1 MEKLLTQAQ
10 RDEIKSYEQSLKK
23 IEAWRKVA
31 AHRKPLHYEAL
42 KALLKIENLTEED
55 KTRIMLRLKG
65 EKLNNE
71 NS

>member
-10 RDEIKSYEQSLKK
+10 RDEIKFYEQALKK
-23 IEAWRKVA
+23 VEAWQKVA
-31 AHRKPLHYEAL
+31 AHRKPSHYETL
-42 KALLKIENLTEED
+42 KVLLKIENLTEED
-55 KTRIMLRLKG
+55 KTRLILRLKG